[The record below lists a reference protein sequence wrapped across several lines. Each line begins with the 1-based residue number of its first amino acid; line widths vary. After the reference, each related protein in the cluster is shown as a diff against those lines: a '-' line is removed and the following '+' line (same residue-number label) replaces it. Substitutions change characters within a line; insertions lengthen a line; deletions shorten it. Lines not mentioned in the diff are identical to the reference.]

1 MGNFLKENW
10 FKFITLL
17 MIGLIT
23 FFCMVTYI
31 FVDKRLCYQ
40 DAEEQIK
47 KSGKVV
53 VDPASDDPLHLFD

>member
-1 MGNFLKENW
+1 MNSFLKENW
-10 FKFITLL
+10 FKLIALL

-40 DAEEQIK
+40 AAEEQVQ
-47 KSGKVV
+47 KSGKVII
-53 VDPASDDPLHLFD
+53 DPSSDDPLHLFD